1 METLLNPNWNKLAVF
16 TFAVG
21 ALASRMVA
29 QAPVYVPSFELPQ
42 LQVEMQKEQVKELLE
57 RAPSSLIEGSDGRGF
72 IYKTLAAHLP
82 IAFQPQAGEIAHTLI
97 SEANK
102 YNLDPIFL
110 LAVIQTESRYNPMA
124 RGRHG
129 DLGLMQLL
137 PNTGLWMAKRLKLQ
151 GRVDLRDPVTNIK
164 IGAAYFAFL
173 RKHFGAKGSRYL
185 AAYNMGIR
193 NVHRLLKEDKEPML
207 YASRVL
213 KNYRSLYTQWSA
225 SKLSQHNTIASN

>member
-1 METLLNPNWNKLAVF
+1 MDTLLNPNWNKLAVF
-16 TFAVG
+16 TFTVG

-42 LQVEMQKEQVKELLE
+42 LQIEIQREQVKELLE
-57 RAPSSLIEGSDGRGF
+57 RAPSSLVEGSDGRSF
-72 IYKTLAAHLP
+72 IYKTLAQHLP
-82 IAFQPQAGEIAHTLI
+82 AAYQSQAGEIAHTLI
-97 SEANK
+97 VEANK

-137 PNTGLWMAKRLKLQ
+137 PKTGLWMAKRMKLAGQ
-151 GRVDLRDPVTNIK
+151 IDLRNPVTNIK

-193 NVHRLLKEDKEPML
+193 NVHRLLKEDKEPTL
-207 YASRVL
+207 YAARVL
-213 KNYRSLYTQWSA
+213 KNYRSLYMQWSN
-225 SKLSQHNTIASN
+225 SLSQRTIASN